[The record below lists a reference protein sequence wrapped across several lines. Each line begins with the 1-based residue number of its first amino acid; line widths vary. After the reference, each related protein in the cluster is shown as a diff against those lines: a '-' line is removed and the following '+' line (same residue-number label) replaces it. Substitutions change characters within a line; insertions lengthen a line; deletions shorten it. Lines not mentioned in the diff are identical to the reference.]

1 MINPMSRFKLKI
13 TGKILLILLG
23 LSLLS
28 LTFLSA
34 VAVSNMANMGRYALE
49 SNASLGASAVGDSTD
64 ALQKQAREQLLTL
77 AIDQAVISD
86 ALFEKV
92 ESETALVASYTADLW
107 KRSDDFPGGRTYY
120 QDEQPDTIYTASVSA
135 LAPGVTPDAVSTD
148 LRLLSNLN
156 SIFIPVFQ
164 TDHNLSQLYVG
175 TESGITQIYPWTT
188 DIPATFDARQREWY
202 LRAKESRARGWTN
215 TVIDAVSGKQKVTC
229 FRPIFDEKHALIGVV
244 GADVTT
250 ETINQKIIGT
260 QVGKNGYAFLIDSKG
275 NVIAHPRMQVSGRQW
290 DEVFET
296 GNLLNAKDPELKRIA
311 MEMVDGMA
319 GVGRCQL
326 DGSDKFIA
334 YAPISTTGWSIGIA
348 MPIDEIVAPV
358 QSTRER
364 IDTATADFSDKINRQ
379 IRELLTTLIIASASI
394 IIAVAGIAYLLARRI
409 TRPIIALNQGVQ
421 VIGQGDLDHRLVVTT
436 GDEIQDLAGAFNK
449 MAENLKV
456 YIRDLQETTSA
467 KERIESELR
476 VATEIQTSMLP
487 RLFPPFPDRKEFDL
501 YATMQPARE
510 VGGDFYDFFF
520 ISPTKLCL
528 IIGDVCGKGIPAA
541 LFMAI
546 SKTLLRTEALHEPSP
561 DRVLFNVNNT
571 LYPDNEASM
580 FFTGLCAV
588 LDTESG
594 ELTIA
599 NGGHNPPLLCP
610 SGGEFQYINLP
621 KGLVVG
627 AMPDT
632 SYLSNTYTM
641 RPHDT
646 LVMYT
651 DGVTEAM
658 DSQGRLYS
666 EARLLS
672 CLNDLCG
679 RNVFDIIHGV
689 RADIETFA
697 GGTEQSDDIT
707 MLVIEFNG
715 SGKP

>member
-1 MINPMSRFKLKI
+1 MSRFKLKI

-28 LTFLSA
+28 LTFFSA
-34 VAVSNMANMGRYALE
+34 VAVNNMANMGRYALE
-49 SNASLGASAVGDSTD
+49 SNASLGASAVSDSSD
-64 ALQKQAREQLLTL
+64 ALEKQAREQLLTM

-92 ESETALVASYTADLW
+92 ESETALVASYVADLW
-107 KRSDDFPGGRTYY
+107 ERPDDFPGGRTYF
-120 QDEQPDTIYTASVSA
+120 QDEQPDTIYTASVSV
-135 LAPGVTPDAVSTD
+135 LAPGITPAAVSTD
-148 LRLLSNLN
+148 LRLLSNLD
-156 SIFIPVFQ
+156 SVFIPVFQ
-164 TDHNLSQLYVG
+164 KDRNLTQLYVG
-175 TESGITQIYPWTT
+175 TESGVAQLYPWATG
-188 DIPATFDARQREWY
+188 IPASYDPRQREWY
-202 LRAKESRARGWTN
+202 TRAKQSRSSGWTS
-215 TVIDAVSGKQKVTC
+215 TMIDAVSGIPTVTC
-229 FRPIFDEKHALIGVV
+229 FKPVFDDKRRLIGVV

-260 QVGKNGYAFLIDSKG
+260 QIGKNGYAFLIDDKG
-275 NVIAHPRMQVSGRQW
+275 NIIAHPRMQVGGGKW
-290 DEVFET
+290 DQVFET
-296 GNLLNAKDPELKRIA
+296 GNLLNAKDPELARIA
-311 MEMVDGMA
+311 AEMVDGMA

-334 YAPISTTGWSIGIA
+334 YAPVTSTGWSIGIA

-358 QSTRER
+358 QATRER

-379 IRELLTTLIIASASI
+379 IRELLTALILTSAAI
-394 IIAVAGIAYLLARRI
+394 IVAVTGIAYLLARRI
-409 TRPIIALNQGVQ
+409 TRPIIALNKGVQ

-436 GDEIQDLAGAFNK
+436 GDEIQDLAEAFNK

-561 DRVLFNVNNT
+561 DHVLFNVNNT

-599 NGGHNPPLLCP
+599 NGGHNPPLFCP

-632 SYLSNTYTM
+632 SYAFNTYTM

-658 DSQGRLYS
+658 DGQERLYS

-679 RNVFDIIHGV
+679 RSVTDIVHGV
-689 RADIETFA
+689 RANIETFA

-715 SGKP
+715 TGQS